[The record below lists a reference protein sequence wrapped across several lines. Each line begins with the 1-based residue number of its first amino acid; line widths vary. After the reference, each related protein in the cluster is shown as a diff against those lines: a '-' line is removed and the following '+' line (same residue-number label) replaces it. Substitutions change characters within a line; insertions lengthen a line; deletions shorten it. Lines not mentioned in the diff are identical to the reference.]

1 MANEKGNYM
10 ALEDLQTVWNNKL
23 KPEVAM
29 KSDIS
34 NCLLSVTQEEFN
46 AIFN

>member
-1 MANEKGNYM
+1 MAKENYM
-10 ALEDLQTVWNNKL
+10 ALEDLQTVWNDKL